1 MNKEEKKKDLEDT
14 IKDKVSPLLEETMER
29 SWGITIPQIESDIT
43 DMLKNP
49 PLQIYVPMNLTF
61 QEAKKLFRS
70 EFIKKELGLH
80 QGNISQLAKTLDVDR
95 RSVHRAIKDLDID
108 MEKIRHDHDNLTSKE
123 KSQEELVDQTI
134 RSALEQY
141 KEIIQPHQMEKMYHE
156 LPNLSRNIAKFLPH
170 QDLTLKGAEKEFE
183 KQFLTHALT
192 ENEGSVSKT
201 AKKLQIRVETLHR
214 KVKKL
219 GLK

>member
-123 KSQEELVDQTI
+123 K
-134 RSALEQY
+134 
-141 KEIIQPHQMEKMYHE
+141 
-156 LPNLSRNIAKFLPH
+156 
-170 QDLTLKGAEKEFE
+170 
-183 KQFLTHALT
+183 
-192 ENEGSVSKT
+192 
-201 AKKLQIRVETLHR
+201 
-214 KVKKL
+214 
-219 GLK
+219 